1 MHKHVRLWKKLSK
14 NQERVKKMTHVHL
27 QVIHIFWVIK
37 YRFYYHQDYNNLL
50 KEIDGKVE
58 YIKVKLKSNFKCSK
72 WEF

>member
-1 MHKHVRLWKKLSK
+1 MEKTEHKSRKG
-14 NQERVKKMTHVHL
+14 EKMTHVHL

-50 KEIDGKVE
+50 KEIDEKVE
-58 YIKVKLKSNFKCSK
+58 YTKVKLKSNFKCIK